1 MLRAVGFMEGL
12 SCLGLFAFTIPMRY
26 FMGNGEFIR
35 PMGMTHGVLFLTF
48 LAVLLVA
55 CHVKKWSLSVFLL
68 GLVAAIIPFGTFIF
82 DHKIK
87 HK

>member
-35 PMGMTHGVLFLTF
+35 PMGMTHGVLFL
-48 LAVLLVA
+48 AVLLVA